1 MTEEFFSDLKPNH
14 IGIIIPLEMKGLLE
28 KESGESFIE
37 DEIQGVSVCFIW
49 DEYMKIY
56 KEYITQ
62 EGRAKNYQLGYNHIC
77 FDVNSQQE
85 MNKLHR
91 TFLKKRIGVRLTL
104 PEPSPTKQCNI
115 VTFYKIVGMG
125 IVEFNILS

>member
-1 MTEEFFSDLKPNH
+1 MIEELFTDLEPNH

-37 DEIQGVSVCFIW
+37 DKIQGVSVCFIW
-49 DEYMKIY
+49 DESMKIY
-56 KEYITQ
+56 REYITK
-62 EGRAKNYQLGYNHIC
+62 EGRAKNYQLGFNHIC
-77 FDVNSQQE
+77 FDINSQQE
-85 MNKLHR
+85 MNELHKAL
-91 TFLKKRIGVRLTL
+91 LKNRIGVRLTL

-115 VTFYKIVGMG
+115 VTFYKIIGMG